1 MALWQDILRNIEPA
15 VSPESYSNWLQP
27 LRFSHV
33 DQQRALHLVAPN
45 DSAKKWL
52 DVEYKKMIL
61 STASSL
67 ALNIESV
74 VFLTKTGSNER
85 PMPARRTISRQAAFD
100 FDRPPQLFN
109 SKYTFDSFVVGACN
123 EFAHAAAQAVATN
136 PARTYNPLYIYGGT
150 GMGKTHLMHAI
161 GQQLQ
166 SNYTEL
172 QVVYVSSE
180 EFINEMINSLR
191 YDGMSSFHQR
201 FRAADALLV
210 DDIQILGSKERT
222 QEEFFHTFNALH
234 NLQKQI
240 VISSDRPPKEV
251 NGLVDRLRSR
261 FEWGL
266 LADIQ
271 APDLETK
278 MAILDRKAEDYSIK
292 LPHRVRI
299 FLATHLKSNV
309 RELEGALTRLMAI
322 ASLSDSEIT
331 LQMAQQTV
339 RALTSSEERLQQR
352 TVTITM
358 VQKAVCSE
366 FPMDLKELRLKSG
379 RSGSFPRQIAMYL
392 CKELVGASL
401 PEIGRAFGGKHHT
414 TVLHAVQKVGQ
425 LCNQDQDINSL
436 IHKLTDRINQI

>member
-1 MALWQDILRNIEPA
+1 MEMWQEILGRLEPT
-15 VSPESYSNWLQP
+15 VSAESYANWLQP

-45 DSAKKWL
+45 ESAKKWL
-52 DVEYKKMIL
+52 DTEYKTRIL
-61 STASSL
+61 STAGSL
-67 ALNIESV
+67 ALDIDSV
-74 VFLTKTGSNER
+74 VFLTETAPGER
-85 PMPARRTISRQAAFD
+85 PQTPRGTNVQQAAFD
-100 FDRPPQLFN
+100 FDRPPRLFN
-109 SKYTFDSFVVGACN
+109 SKYTFDSFVVGSCN
-123 EFAHAAAQAVATN
+123 EFAHAAAQAVAGN
-136 PARTYNPLYIYGGT
+136 PARAYNPLYIYGGT

-166 SNYTEL
+166 SNYSAL

-201 FRAADALLV
+201 FRATDVLLV

-234 NLQKQI
+234 NMQKQI

-292 LPHRVRI
+292 LPHKVRI

-322 ASLSDSEIT
+322 ASLSGSEIT

-339 RALTSSEERLQQR
+339 RALASGADRPQQR
-352 TVTITM
+352 SITIPM
-358 VQKAVCSE
+358 VQKAVCNE
-366 FPMDLKELRLKSG
+366 FSIDPKELRQKTG
-379 RSGSFPRQIAMYL
+379 RSGAFPRQVAMYL

-414 TVLHAVQKVGQ
+414 TVLHAVQKLSQ
-425 LCNQDQDINSL
+425 LRNQDQDINSL
-436 IHKLTDRINQI
+436 IHKLTDRIN